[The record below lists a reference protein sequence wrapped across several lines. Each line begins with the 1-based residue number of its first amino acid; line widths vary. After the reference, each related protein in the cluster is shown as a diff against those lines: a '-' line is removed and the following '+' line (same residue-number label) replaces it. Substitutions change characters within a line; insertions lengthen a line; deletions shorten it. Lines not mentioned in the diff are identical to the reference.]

1 MIEILIIGILVLY
14 LFNKEYFF
22 DSKDDYT
29 KLKDSNDKDIK
40 DINSKIDHIN
50 KKIKKPNLLFN
61 EVINKCS
68 ARNDIKFS
76 IKYEFLVIFTNI
88 LTVLFSIII
97 VFKLLKTPSP
107 FPNKLIKIVFIN
119 VFLLFSMIIY
129 IFYKLIY
136 PFLKTNIL
144 IDNNNIYDRL
154 EPLFNYQE
162 NYNIN
167 NVEIIEELKTLKSKE
182 ISNTFIINYF
192 INGDKDIDTYDS
204 LSVKDYFRYL
214 FFSKQFKLFTFSA
227 TSLSTIFKLYKPY
240 DYLKKYK
247 NTTLWKNILLEHLI
261 WKNTDDDNKT
271 LNMKLKNKFVM
282 KIIYYWPSLF
292 DTYND
297 PEVNYHISQE
307 YMKILEKYNI
317 NTKKI

>member
-22 DSKDDYT
+22 DSKDDYI
-29 KLKDSNDKDIK
+29 KLKDSNDKDINN
-40 DINSKIDHIN
+40 INSKIDHIN
-50 KKIKKPNLLFN
+50 KKINKPNVLFN
-61 EVINKCS
+61 KVINKCS

-88 LTVLFSIII
+88 LTVLFFIII
-97 VFKLLKTPSP
+97 IFKLLKTPSTL
-107 FPNKLIKIVFIN
+107 PNKLIKIVFIN

-144 IDNNNIYDRL
+144 IDNNNIYDRIK
-154 EPLFNYQE
+154 PLFNYEE
-162 NYNIN
+162 NNNIN
-167 NVEIIEELKTLKSKE
+167 IVEIIEELKKLKSKE
-182 ISNTFIINYF
+182 VSNTFIINYF
-192 INGDKDIDTYDS
+192 INEDKDIDTYDS

-214 FFSKQFKLFTFSA
+214 FFSKQFKLFSFSA
-227 TSLSTIFKLYKPY
+227 SSLSALFKLYKPY

-261 WKNTDDDNKT
+261 WDNTDDDKKS
-271 LNMKLKNKFVM
+271 LSMKLKNDFVM
-282 KIIYYWPSLF
+282 KIIYHWPGLF
-292 DTYND
+292 DTYNG
-297 PEVNYHISQE
+297 PEINYHISQE
-307 YMKILEKYNI
+307 YMKILEKYN
-317 NTKKI
+317 K